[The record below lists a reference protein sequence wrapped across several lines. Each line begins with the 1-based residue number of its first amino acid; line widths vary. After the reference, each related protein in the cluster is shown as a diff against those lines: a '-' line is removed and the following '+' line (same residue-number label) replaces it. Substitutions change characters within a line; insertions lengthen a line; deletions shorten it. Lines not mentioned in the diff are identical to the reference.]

1 VRSVLAVL
9 AAAVSALVLL
19 PVACSAGSAS
29 EQVVQSNLPSDKP
42 AVSEADSNAAA
53 PTKVAEA
60 ASNGKKPITSQ
71 EVENELNRLEAEL
84 GR

>member
-1 VRSVLAVL
+1 
-9 AAAVSALVLL
+9 
-19 PVACSAGSAS
+19 
-29 EQVVQSNLPSDKP
+29 
-42 AVSEADSNAAA
+42 
-53 PTKVAEA
+53 VAEA